1 MVKSIS
7 FLFLLVSLTH
17 LSFAQ
22 KRYTISGTIT
32 DVSTGETLIGASIKL
47 RELTQTG
54 SSSNAYGFYSIA
66 APEGRYLLE
75 GSYVGYK
82 TYTDTISLDKD
93 RVLNIALQSEAMLD
107 EVVIS
112 SNRKSNKNISTAQ
125 MGVEKLNM
133 TQINQLPVVL
143 GEKDVLK
150 SITLMPGIKSS
161 GEGNTGFYVRGGGSD
176 QNLILLD
183 EATVYNASHLLG
195 FFSTF
200 NSDAIKD
207 VSIYKGGMPPEYGGR
222 LSSVLDVKMNEGNNK
237 KITVQGG
244 IGMIA
249 SRIKV
254 EGPLI
259 KDKGSFMV
267 SARRTYADLFLKA
280 SSDTA
285 INKSSLYFYDI
296 NAKVNYRFNDKNA
309 IYLSGYFGKD
319 VLGLK
324 DIFGTNWGNATGT
337 LRFNHVFSSKLFSN
351 TSLIYSN
358 YKYVVEGLDRND
370 GFKATSKITDLN
382 FKQDFQYYAAYNHA
396 LKFGIQA
403 ARHDIAPGDITTTA
417 SSSFNNKHV
426 EHRYGYEMAAYA
438 GDEWK
443 VTNKLSMMYG
453 LRLTSMLLVGPGTF
467 SSYDANGN
475 KTTSTNYRSGEIV
488 KNYLHLE
495 PRFSASYMLNEQH
508 SIKASYNRNTQNIHL
523 LTNST
528 SASPTDLYVMSS
540 NNIKPQIVNQFST
553 GYFRNFRDNT
563 YEFSAELY
571 YKNLQNQID
580 YKDGAQL
587 LVNQDVE
594 SQLLFG
600 EGRAYGVELFL
611 KKRYGKFNGWVGYTL
626 SKTERKFDGIND
638 GKYYPATHDRTH
650 DLSLVAIY
658 KLNEQWN
665 FSSNFVYGTGKAV
678 TYPTGKYNVGGNTT
692 FSYSERNA
700 YRQPSTHRLDIAA
713 TYEGKPGKYFQSSW
727 TFGVYNVYAHKDPYQ
742 ITFRD
747 SKKMPNTTEALQT
760 SIFGVPI
767 PSVTWNFK
775 F

>member
-1 MVKSIS
+1 MLKSIS
-7 FLFLLVSLTH
+7 FLFLFVSLTH
-17 LSFAQ
+17 LSIAQ

-32 DVSTGETLIGASIKL
+32 DVSSGETLIGATIRL
-47 RELTQTG
+47 QELSQ
-54 SSSNAYGFYSIA
+54 SSSLSNSYGFYSVS
-66 APEGRYLLE
+66 APEGRYLLT

-82 TYTDTISLDKD
+82 TYTDTVSLNSDM
-93 RVLNIALQSEAMLD
+93 VLPIAMQSQSTLD
-107 EVVIS
+107 EVVVS
-112 SNRKSNKNISTAQ
+112 VNRKNNKNISSPQ

-133 TQINQLPVVL
+133 SQINQLPVVL
-143 GEKDVLK
+143 GEQDVLK

-207 VSIYKGGMPPEYGGR
+207 VSIYKGGMPAEYGGR

-254 EGPLI
+254 EGPI
-259 KDKGSFMV
+259 VKDKGSFMI

-280 SSDTA
+280 SSDTT
-285 INKSSLYFYDI
+285 INKSTLYFYDI
-296 NAKVNYRFNDKNA
+296 NAKANYRFNDKNA

-319 VLGLK
+319 VLGLQ

-337 LRFNHVFSSKLFSN
+337 LRFNHVFNNKLFSN
-351 TSLIYSN
+351 TSFIYSN
-358 YKYVVEGLDRND
+358 YNYVIEGLDRND

-382 FKQDFQYYAAYNHA
+382 LKQDFQYYAAYNHNV
-396 LKFGIQA
+396 KFGLQA
-403 ARHDIAPGDITTTA
+403 TRHDIAPGDITTTA

-438 GDEWK
+438 SDEWK
-443 VTNKLSMMYG
+443 VNDQLSMLYG
-453 LRLTSMLLVGPGTF
+453 LRLSSMLLVGPGTF
-467 SSYDANGN
+467 NSYDAAGN
-475 KTTSTNYRSGEIV
+475 ITVSEKYNSGEV
-488 KNYLHLE
+488 VQNYLNLE
-495 PRFSASYMLNEQH
+495 PRFSVSYMLNEQQ

-528 SASPTDLYVMSS
+528 SSSPTDLYVMSS
-540 NNIKPQIVNQFST
+540 KNIKPEIADQVSM
-553 GYFRNFRDNT
+553 GYFRNFKNNT
-563 YEFSAELY
+563 YELSAELY

-580 YKDGAQL
+580 YKDAAQL

-594 SQLLFG
+594 SQLLYG
-600 EGRAYGVELFL
+600 VGRAYGAELFL
-611 KKRYGKFNGWVGYTL
+611 KKKYGKFNGWVGYTL
-626 SKTERKFDGIND
+626 SKTERKFEEIND

-658 KLNEQWN
+658 KFNEQWT

-678 TYPTGKYNVGGNTT
+678 TYPTGKYSVGGHTT
-692 FSYSERNA
+692 YSYSGRNA
-700 YRQPSTHRLDIAA
+700 YRQPATHRLDIAA

-727 TFGVYNVYAHKDPYQ
+727 TFGIYNVYAQKDPYR
-742 ITFRD
+742 ITFKD
-747 SKKMPNTTEALQT
+747 SKTVPNATEAVQT

>member
-1 MVKSIS
+1 MFRSIPLLLL
-7 FLFLLVSLTH
+7 LFA
-17 LSFAQ
+17 LSPIVQAQ
-22 KRYTISGTIT
+22 KRHSISGTIT
-32 DVSTGETLIGASIKL
+32 DASTGETLIGASIKL
-47 RELTQTG
+47 REIPQAAAA
-54 SSSNAYGFYSIA
+54 SNAYGYYSLA
-66 APEGRYLLE
+66 AAEGRYILE
-75 GSYVGYK
+75 ATFVGYK
-82 TYTDTISLDKD
+82 TYQDSLSLNKD
-93 RVLNIALQSEAMLD
+93 QVLHIALSSEAIL
-107 EVVIS
+107 EEIVVS
-112 SNRKSNKNISTAQ
+112 SRGKNNKNVSSAQ
-125 MGVEKLNM
+125 MGMEKVNM
-133 TQINQLPVVL
+133 SQINQLPVVL

-161 GEGNTGFYVRGGGSD
+161 GEGNTGFYVRGGGAD

-207 VSIYKGGMPPEYGGR
+207 VSIYKGGMPAEYGGR

-237 KITVQGG
+237 KVTVQGG

-249 SRIKV
+249 SRIKI
-254 EGPLI
+254 EGPI
-259 KDKGSFMV
+259 VKDRGSFML

-280 SSDTA
+280 SADTA
-285 INKSSLYFYDI
+285 INKSSLYFYDL
-296 NAKVNYRFNDKNA
+296 NAKLNYRFNDNNA

-324 DIFGTNWGNATGT
+324 DILGTNWGNATGT
-337 LRFNHVFSSKLFSN
+337 LRFNHVFNSKLFSN
-351 TSLIYSN
+351 SSLIYSN
-358 YKYVVEGLDRND
+358 YNYVIEGLDRND
-370 GFKATSKITDLN
+370 GFKATSKITDFN
-382 FKQDFQYYAAYNHA
+382 FKQDFHYYAAYNHS
-396 LKFGIQA
+396 LKFGLQA
-403 ARHDIAPGDITTTA
+403 TRHDIAPGDITTTA

-426 EHRYGYEMAAYA
+426 EHRYGYEMAAYI
-438 GDEWK
+438 GDDWK
-443 VTNKLSMMYG
+443 VSNKLSIMYG
-453 LRLTSMLLVGPGTF
+453 LRLSSMLLVGPGTF
-467 SSYDANGN
+467 SQYDAQGN
-475 KTTSTNYRSGEIV
+475 TVATTHYKSGEII

-495 PRFSASYMLNEQH
+495 PRFSASYMFDDKQ

-540 NNIKPQIVNQFST
+540 NNIKPEIVDQFST
-553 GYFRNFRDNT
+553 GYFRNFQDNS
-563 YEFSAELY
+563 YEFSAEFY
-571 YKNLQNQID
+571 YKSLQNQID

-594 SQLLFG
+594 SQLRFG
-600 EGRAYGVELFL
+600 EGRAFGMELFL
-611 KKRYGKFNGWVGYTL
+611 KKRYGKFNGWLGYTL

-638 GKYYPATHDRTH
+638 GRYYPSTHDRTH

-658 KLNEQWN
+658 NLNEQWT

-678 TYPTGKYNVGGNTT
+678 TYPTGKYNIAGNTS
-692 FSYSERNA
+692 FSYSSRNA

-747 SKKMPNTTEALQT
+747 SKKVPNTTEALQT

>member
-1 MVKSIS
+1 MFKSIS
-7 FLFLLVSLTH
+7 ILLL
-17 LSFAQ
+17 LSAFAHITVAQ
-22 KRYTISGTIT
+22 KKHSISGTIT
-32 DVSTGETLIGASIKL
+32 DVSTGETLIGATL
-47 RELTQTG
+47 RLKEVPQSG
-54 SSSNAYGFYSIA
+54 SSSNSYGFYSLA
-66 APEGRYLLE
+66 APTGRYILE
-75 GSYVGYK
+75 SSYIGYK
-82 TYTDTISLDKD
+82 TRIDSLTLDQDYT
-93 RVLNIALQSEAMLD
+93 LNIALQSEAML
-107 EVVIS
+107 EEIVVT
-112 SNRKSNKNISTAQ
+112 SNRKNNNNVSSAQ
-125 MGVEKLNM
+125 MGMEKLSM
-133 TQINQLPVVL
+133 SQINQLPVVL

-249 SRIKV
+249 SRVKI
-254 EGPLI
+254 EGPLV
-259 KDKGSFMV
+259 KDKGSFML
-267 SARRTYADLFLKA
+267 SARRTYLDLFLKA
-280 SSDTA
+280 SSDTT
-285 INKSSLYFYDI
+285 INKSSLYFYDL
-296 NAKVNYRFNDKNA
+296 NAKLNYRFNDKNA

-324 DIFGTNWGNATGT
+324 DLLGTNWGNTTGT

-358 YKYVVEGLDRND
+358 YNYVIEGLDRND
-370 GFKATSKITDLN
+370 GFKATSKITDFN

-396 LKFGIQA
+396 LKFGLQA
-403 ARHDIAPGDITTTA
+403 TRHDIAPGDISTTA

-426 EHRYGYEMAAYA
+426 EHRYGYEMAAYI
-438 GDEWK
+438 GDDWK
-443 VTNKLSMMYG
+443 VNSKLSMMYG
-453 LRLTSMLLVGPGTF
+453 MRLSSMLLVGPGTF
-467 SSYDANGN
+467 NQYHPNGSISASQQY
-475 KTTSTNYRSGEIV
+475 KSGEVV

-495 PRFSASYMLNEQH
+495 PRFSASYMFDEQQ

-540 NNIKPQIVNQFST
+540 NNIKPELVDQFSM
-553 GYFRNFRDNT
+553 GYFRNFKNNN

-587 LVNQDVE
+587 LVNQYVE

-600 EGRAYGVELFL
+600 EGRAYGAEFFL
-611 KKRYGKFNGWVGYTL
+611 KKRYGKMNGWIGYTL
-626 SKTERKFDGIND
+626 SKTERKFDEIND
-638 GKYYPATHDRTH
+638 GSYFPSSHDRTH
-650 DLSLVAIY
+650 DLSIVAIY
-658 KLNEQWN
+658 KLNEKWT

-678 TYPTGKYNVGGNTT
+678 TYPTGKYTVGGNTT

-700 YRQPSTHRLDIAA
+700 FRQPASHRLDIAA

-742 ITFRD
+742 ISFRD
-747 SKKMPNTTEALQT
+747 SKTVPNTTEALQT

>member
-1 MVKSIS
+1 
-7 FLFLLVSLTH
+7 
-17 LSFAQ
+17 
-22 KRYTISGTIT
+22 
-32 DVSTGETLIGASIKL
+32 VSTGETLIGASIKL

>member
-1 MVKSIS
+1 MLKSIS
-7 FLFLLVSLTH
+7 FLFLFVSLTH
-17 LSFAQ
+17 LSIAQ

-32 DVSTGETLIGASIKL
+32 DVSSGETLIGATIRL
-47 RELTQTG
+47 QELPQ
-54 SSSNAYGFYSIA
+54 SSSLSNSYGFYSVS
-66 APEGRYLLE
+66 APEGRYLLT

-82 TYTDTISLDKD
+82 TYTDTVSLNSDM
-93 RVLNIALQSEAMLD
+93 VLPIAMQSQSTLD
-107 EVVIS
+107 EVVVS
-112 SNRKSNKNISTAQ
+112 VNRKNNKNISSPQ

-133 TQINQLPVVL
+133 SQINQLPVVL
-143 GEKDVLK
+143 GEQDVLK

-207 VSIYKGGMPPEYGGR
+207 VSIYKGGMPAEYGGR

-254 EGPLI
+254 EGPI
-259 KDKGSFMV
+259 VKDKGSFMI

-280 SSDTA
+280 SSDTT
-285 INKSSLYFYDI
+285 INKSTLYFYDI
-296 NAKVNYRFNDKNA
+296 NAKANYRFNDKNA

-319 VLGLK
+319 VLGLQ

-337 LRFNHVFSSKLFSN
+337 LRFNHVFNNKLFSN
-351 TSLIYSN
+351 TSFIYSN
-358 YKYVVEGLDRND
+358 YNYVIEGLDRND

-382 FKQDFQYYAAYNHA
+382 LKQDFQYYAAYNHNV
-396 LKFGIQA
+396 KFGLQA
-403 ARHDIAPGDITTTA
+403 TRHDIAPGDITTTA

-438 GDEWK
+438 SDEWK
-443 VTNKLSMMYG
+443 VNDQLSMLYG
-453 LRLTSMLLVGPGTF
+453 LRLSSMLLVGPGTF
-467 SSYDANGN
+467 NSYDAAGN
-475 KTTSTNYRSGEIV
+475 ITVSEKYNSGEV
-488 KNYLHLE
+488 VQNYLNLE
-495 PRFSASYMLNEQH
+495 PRFSVSYMLNEQQ

-528 SASPTDLYVMSS
+528 SSSPTDLYVMSS
-540 NNIKPQIVNQFST
+540 KNIKPEIADQVSM
-553 GYFRNFRDNT
+553 GYFRNFKNNT
-563 YEFSAELY
+563 YELSAELY

-580 YKDGAQL
+580 YKDAAQL

-594 SQLLFG
+594 SQLLYG
-600 EGRAYGVELFL
+600 VGRAYGAELFL
-611 KKRYGKFNGWVGYTL
+611 KKKYGKFNGWVGYTL
-626 SKTERKFDGIND
+626 SKTERKFEEIND

-658 KLNEQWN
+658 KFNEQWT

-678 TYPTGKYNVGGNTT
+678 TYPTGKYSVGGHTT
-692 FSYSERNA
+692 YSYSGRNA
-700 YRQPSTHRLDIAA
+700 YRQPATHRLDIAA

-727 TFGVYNVYAHKDPYQ
+727 TFGIYNVYAQKDPYR
-742 ITFRD
+742 ITFKD
-747 SKKMPNTTEALQT
+747 SKTVPNATEAVQT

>member
-1 MVKSIS
+1 MS
-7 FLFLLVSLTH
+7 VSL
-17 LSFAQ
+17 AQ
-22 KRYTISGTIT
+22 NRHHISGTIT
-32 DVSTGETLIGASIKL
+32 DATTGETLIGATIKL
-47 RELTQTG
+47 RELPQASG
-54 SSSNAYGFYSIA
+54 SSNAYGFYSIA
-66 APEGRYLLE
+66 APTGLYQIDA
-75 GSYVGYK
+75 SYIGYK
-82 TYTDTISLDKD
+82 TKTHTLRLAQDTSLHIS
-93 RVLNIALQSEAMLD
+93 LQSEKILE
-107 EVVIS
+107 EVVVS
-112 SNRKSNKNISTAQ
+112 APGKNNKNVSSPQ
-125 MGVEKLNM
+125 MGIEKLNM
-133 TQINQLPVVL
+133 SQINQLPVVL
-143 GEKDVLK
+143 GEKDVVK

-183 EATVYNASHLLG
+183 EATEYNASHLLG

-222 LSSVLDVKMNEGNNK
+222 LSSVLDVNMKEGNSK
-237 KITVQGG
+237 KVTVEGG

-249 SRIKV
+249 SRVKV
-254 EGPLI
+254 EGPLV
-259 KDKGSFMV
+259 KEKGSFMI
-267 SARRTYADLFLKA
+267 SALRTYVDLFLKA

-285 INKSSLYFYDI
+285 INKSSLFFYDI
-296 NAKVNYRFNDKNA
+296 NAKVNYRLNDKNA

-319 VLGLK
+319 VLAIK
-324 DIFGTNWGNATGT
+324 DLFGTNWGNATGT
-337 LRFNHVFSSKLFSN
+337 LRFNHVFNSKLFSN
-351 TSLIYSN
+351 TSLIYSKYN
-358 YKYVVEGLDRND
+358 YVIEGLDRND

-382 FKQDFQYYAAYNHA
+382 VKQDFHYYAAHNHTV
-396 LKFGIQA
+396 KFGLQA
-403 ARHDIAPGDITTTA
+403 TRHDIAPGAISTTV
-417 SSSFNNKHV
+417 SSSFNNKAV

-443 VTNKLSMMYG
+443 INDKLSMLYG
-453 LRLTSMLLVGPGTF
+453 MRLSAMLLVGPGTF
-467 SSYDANGN
+467 STYATDGTRS
-475 KTTSTNYRSGEIV
+475 TSRTYNSGEV
-488 KNYLHLE
+488 VQHYLHLE
-495 PRFSASYMLNEQH
+495 PRFSASYLLDDRQ

-528 SASPTDLYVMSS
+528 SASPTDLYMMSS
-540 NNIKPQIVNQFST
+540 NNIKPQLVDQLAA
-553 GYFRNFRDNT
+553 GYFRNFQNNN
-563 YEFSAELY
+563 YEFSAEVY
-571 YKNLQNQID
+571 YKQLQNQID

-600 EGRAYGVELFL
+600 EGRAYGVEMFL

-626 SKTERKFDGIND
+626 SRTERKFDGINA
-638 GKYYPATHDRTH
+638 GKYYASTHDRTH
-650 DLSLVAIY
+650 DLSIVALY
-658 KLNEQWN
+658 TFSDRWT

-678 TYPTGKYNVGGNTT
+678 TYPTGKYHVGGNTN
-692 FSYSERNA
+692 FSYSSRNA

-713 TYEGKPGKYFQSSW
+713 TYEGKPGKRFQSSW

-747 SKKMPNTTEALQT
+747 SKKIPNSTEALQT

>member
-1 MVKSIS
+1 MLKSIS
-7 FLFLLVSLTH
+7 FLFFFVSLTH
-17 LSFAQ
+17 LSIAQ

-32 DVSTGETLIGASIKL
+32 DVSSGETLIGATIRL
-47 RELTQTG
+47 QELPQ
-54 SSSNAYGFYSIA
+54 SSSLSNSYGFYSVS
-66 APEGRYLLE
+66 APEGRYLLT

-82 TYTDTISLDKD
+82 TYTDTVSLNSDM
-93 RVLNIALQSEAMLD
+93 VLPIALQSQSTLD
-107 EVVIS
+107 EVVVS
-112 SNRKSNKNISTAQ
+112 VNRKNNKNISSPQ

-133 TQINQLPVVL
+133 SQINQLPVVL
-143 GEKDVLK
+143 GEQDILK

-207 VSIYKGGMPPEYGGR
+207 VSIYKGGMPAEYGGR

-254 EGPLI
+254 EGPI
-259 KDKGSFMV
+259 VKDKGSFMI

-280 SSDTA
+280 SSDTT
-285 INKSSLYFYDI
+285 INKSTLYFYDI
-296 NAKVNYRFNDKNA
+296 NAKANYRFNDKNA

-319 VLGLK
+319 VLGLQ

-337 LRFNHVFSSKLFSN
+337 LRFNHVFNHKLFSN
-351 TSLIYSN
+351 TSFIYSN
-358 YKYVVEGLDRND
+358 YNYVIEGLDRND

-382 FKQDFQYYAAYNHA
+382 LKQDFQYYAAYNHNV
-396 LKFGIQA
+396 KFGLQA
-403 ARHDIAPGDITTTA
+403 TRHDIAPGDITTTA

-438 GDEWK
+438 SDEWK
-443 VTNKLSMMYG
+443 VNDQLSMLYG
-453 LRLTSMLLVGPGTF
+453 LRLSSMLLVGPGTF
-467 SSYDANGN
+467 NSYDAAGN
-475 KTTSTNYRSGEIV
+475 ITVSEKYNSGEV
-488 KNYLHLE
+488 VQNYLNLE
-495 PRFSASYMLNEQH
+495 PRFSVSYMLNEQQ

-528 SASPTDLYVMSS
+528 SSSPTDLYVMSS
-540 NNIKPQIVNQFST
+540 KNIKPEIADQVSM
-553 GYFRNFRDNT
+553 GYFRNFKNNT
-563 YEFSAELY
+563 YELSAELY

-580 YKDGAQL
+580 YKDAAQL

-594 SQLLFG
+594 SQLLYG
-600 EGRAYGVELFL
+600 VGRAYGAELFL
-611 KKRYGKFNGWVGYTL
+611 KKKYGKFNGWVGYTL
-626 SKTERKFDGIND
+626 SKTERKFEEIND

-658 KLNEQWN
+658 KFNEQWT

-678 TYPTGKYNVGGNTT
+678 TYPTGKYSVGGHTT
-692 FSYSERNA
+692 YSYSGRNA
-700 YRQPSTHRLDIAA
+700 YRQPATHRLDIAA

-727 TFGVYNVYAHKDPYQ
+727 TFGIYNVYAQKDPYR
-742 ITFRD
+742 ITFKD
-747 SKKMPNTTEALQT
+747 SKTVSNATEAVQT